1 MYKRHNNVDKA
12 QLLCHVQVNFYEK
25 LNTCSSMKYI
35 QFLSQYVTIYILI
48 FKAILILF

>member
-35 QFLSQYVTIYILI
+35 QFLSQYVTAYMYMT
-48 FKAILILF
+48 AA